1 MRGVISAL
9 APDGTYGQ
17 IAADDGQ
24 RYSYWTSEVRN
35 GPAHIHDAV
44 NFQIADG
51 QPVDIFI
58 MPKPGQE
65 AAPPPRAGMPRP
77 APAAGRTANPGG
89 YAAAPAGYGAPQNY
103 ALGGEAIPTDQNYWI
118 ALFTSPAGR
127 ISRKQF
133 WLHGVLPLIG
143 VGIVLRIVAYAGL
156 FIMPTFVLFLDL
168 VIFLVLLWP
177 QLCISYKRFH
187 DVGYPGWYNWL
198 WVAPL
203 AVAQLL
209 SVLDLFFF
217 TFAYLLATVS
227 LILSSIGG
235 LIVLAA
241 LIFVYVRAG
250 QQGPNQYGP
259 DPLAQA

>member
-17 IAADDGQ
+17 VAADDGQ

-65 AAPPPRAGMPRP
+65 APPPPRAGMPRV
-77 APAAGRTANPGG
+77 APGAGRSANPGG

-103 ALGGEAIPTDQNYWI
+103 AIGGEAVPTDKNYWI

-143 VGIVLRIVAYAGL
+143 FSIVLRILVYIALIVMPVTMIL
-156 FIMPTFVLFLDL
+156 FANV
-168 VIFLVLLWP
+168 VILLILLWP
-177 QLCISYKRFH
+177 EFCISSKRFH
-187 DVGYPGWYNWL
+187 DVGYPGWYNLGWIL
-198 WVAPL
+198 PL
-203 AVAQLL
+203 IFGELV
-209 SVLDLFFF
+209 STLDLFFLS
-217 TFAYLLATVS
+217 FAVLLSTVA
-227 LILSSIGG
+227 LVLWGIGV
-235 LIVLAA
+235 LVSLAA
-241 LIFVYVRAG
+241 LIFVYIRAG

-259 DPLAQA
+259 DPLTG